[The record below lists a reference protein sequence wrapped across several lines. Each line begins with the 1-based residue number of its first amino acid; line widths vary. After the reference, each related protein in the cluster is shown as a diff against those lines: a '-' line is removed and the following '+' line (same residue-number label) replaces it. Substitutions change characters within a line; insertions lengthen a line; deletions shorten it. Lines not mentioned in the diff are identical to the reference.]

1 MARKYV
7 TLAEVAEKLGY
18 TNLTPTVDLTK
29 VKVYHRSINRP
40 AFQLAGFYD
49 YFDTKRIQVVGR
61 AENEYLKTLTFEER
75 VERVEKMFSYKFPGI
90 ILARG
95 IQPPPEILNIALKYD
110 IPVLSTDHSTAL
122 VIVEIIRWIN
132 EQLAETTSLH
142 GVLVDVF
149 GEGILITGASGIGK
163 SETAIELVKRG
174 HRLVADDVIEV
185 LKIGEDLLMGK
196 APELTRHLV
205 ELRGI
210 GVVDIKS
217 LYGVESVMEFS
228 PINMIINLEEWDGQS
243 NYDRLGLNEDYTDI
257 LGVKVVSHTI
267 PIRPGRNLA
276 IIIETAA
283 VNNRQKN
290 MGYNAAQAL
299 CDRVSEEIHK
309 HKEDLE
315 NGVEQDEEEE

>member
-1 MARKYV
+1 MTRQYV
-7 TLAEVAEKLGY
+7 TLQEVAEKLGY
-18 TNLTPTVDLTK
+18 TNLTPELDLGE

-49 YFDTKRIQVVGR
+49 YFDNKRIQVMGR
-61 AENEYLKTLTFEER
+61 AEEMFLQTLTDAERKERFE
-75 VERVEKMFSYKFPGI
+75 KLLSYQFPGI

-95 IQPPPEILNIALKYD
+95 IQPPPEILELAKENH
-110 IPVLSTDHSTAL
+110 IPVLSTEHSTAL

-132 EQLAETTSLH
+132 RQLAPTETIS

-174 HRLVADDVIEV
+174 HRLVADDVIEI
-185 LKIGEDLLMGK
+185 LKISEDVLIGQ
-196 APELTRHLV
+196 APEITRHMV

-228 PINMIINLEEWDGQS
+228 GISMVIHLEEFNGQLS
-243 NYDRLGLNEDYTDI
+243 YDRLGLHEEYQEI
-257 LGVKVVSHTI
+257 LGVKVVKHTI

-283 VNNRQKN
+283 VNHRQKQ
-290 MGYNAAQAL
+290 MGYNAAQEL
-299 CDRVSEEIHK
+299 CDRVSEEIHA
-309 HKEDLE
+309 HSE
-315 NGVEQDEEEE
+315 NTTE